1 MRRKSNPLEKKRATD
16 RSKETR
22 EFENEGRAAQ
32 KRLENTEQTA
42 PKRLE
47 TLTRRS
53 KPPERDERV

>member
-1 MRRKSNPLEKKRATD
+1 MRRKSNPHEKKRATD

-22 EFENEGRAAQ
+22 EFKNEGRTAQ
-32 KRLENTEQTA
+32 KRLENKEQTA

-47 TLTRRS
+47 IRRS